1 MFPRLRP
8 SSLLPFGVFLLV
20 FAAVGL
26 LLWGEGLDTQAAAP
40 PVAEAPATRWDRPR
54 FTEYAEERRRMVRTQ
69 IERRGVRDAAAL
81 DAMRNVPRHKFIPG
95 ASAGTAYADRPVFI
109 GHGQTI
115 SQPYIVG
122 YMTAAL
128 KLKPAHKVLEIGTG
142 SGYQAAVLAEITPHV
157 FTIEIVT
164 ALANQAKKRLE
175 TLGYKTVECRAGDG
189 WFGWEKH
196 APFDAIIVTCAAGSV
211 PPPLVRQLKPGGRMC
226 IPVGPPGHVQHLV
239 LLTKDEKGKVRS
251 RSLMPVRFVPLT
263 REVR

>member
-1 MFPRLRP
+1 
-8 SSLLPFGVFLLV
+8 
-20 FAAVGL
+20 
-26 LLWGEGLDTQAAAP
+26 
-40 PVAEAPATRWDRPR
+40 
-54 FTEYAEERRRMVRTQ
+54 MVRTQ

-81 DAMRNVPRHKFIPG
+81 DAMRNVPRHKFVPD
-95 ASAGTAYADRPVFI
+95 ASVRTAYADRPVFI

-128 KLKPAHKVLEIGTG
+128 KLKPEDKVLEIGTG

-164 ALANQAKKRLE
+164 ALANQAKKRLDA
-175 TLGYKTVECRAGDG
+175 LGYKTVECRAGDG